1 MSETQVRTIDLDSC
15 PMLKSRQTTQFFREL
30 TDPSLTMDVNGSP
43 MLLAVWN
50 MIISHRD
57 LKLWCNLNMKPNR
70 AWKVS
75 HCKKYFGIK
84 GSGQKLL
91 DEFEALKAEVDEIL
105 LQK

>member
-1 MSETQVRTIDLDSC
+1 
-15 PMLKSRQTTQFFREL
+15 
-30 TDPSLTMDVNGSP
+30 
-43 MLLAVWN
+43 
-50 MIISHRD
+50 
-57 LKLWCNLNMKPNR
+57 MKPNR